1 MNEGEIE
8 CYQERGD
15 DNKEMSFQRRVEMR
29 RDEGVSSGNNNVSSE
44 MRKKMRALTL

>member
-1 MNEGEIE
+1 MPGILDIQCDKCPELKRESG
-8 CYQERGD
+8 
-15 DNKEMSFQRRVEMR
+15 MR